1 MSRTGHRPAGSD
13 AVAVFEAERPRLL
26 GLAYRVTGTLADAE
40 DVVQDA
46 WLRLDRTGIDTLERP
61 AAWLTTVVGRLALDR
76 LRAGQRARETYVGPW
91 LPEPVVRPA
100 GHTAHAA
107 DPADVVDLHD
117 SLTLG
122 FLVVL
127 ERLGPVE
134 RTVFL
139 LADVFGVPFD
149 EIATTVD
156 RSPTACRQIASRARR
171 RVRDERP
178 RFAASTEDA
187 AGVATAFFAA
197 FTDGDLDG
205 LLATL
210 DDDAVLTSDGGAE
223 TRAARRPVVGA
234 DRVGRLLTN
243 LWSRRPEGIAT
254 EPVLVNGDPGIA
266 ATLGDLVGA
275 LLAVEVADG
284 RVQRVRIVMNPA
296 KLARAGEV
304 IHLV

>member
-1 MSRTGHRPAGSD
+1 VSRTDD

-46 WLRLDRTGIDTLERP
+46 WLRLDRTGLDTLERP

-76 LRAGQRARETYVGPW
+76 LRAGQRVRETYVGPW

-100 GHTAHAA
+100 AHAVHA
-107 DPADVVDLHD
+107 ADAGDPADVAELHD

-156 RSPTACRQIASRARR
+156 RSPAACRQIASRARR
-171 RVRDERP
+171 RVREERP
-178 RFAASTEDA
+178 RFATSTEEA

-234 DRVGRLLTN
+234 DRVGRLLAN
-243 LWSRRPEGIAT
+243 LWSRRPEGVST

-266 ATLGDLVGA
+266 AKFGDFVGA
-275 LLAVEVADG
+275 LLAVEVAEG